1 MRQVLRELGRSAW
14 EHRGAVPA
22 RVLLVAGAVVPTSQ
36 PVVAHGGFDT
46 GLDAPIPPGLLYG
59 GAVATLLATAL
70 LAADGG
76 STPDLERRLR
86 SVPAPLAERL
96 ALLVRTAFL
105 LAVTAA
111 LVDGLVGPRNYL
123 LNGATLV
130 VWPLLVEGVA
140 LWSILAGSPWRTL
153 APWRTVHDALSAVEG
168 RELRLRSY
176 PTRLGR
182 WPALVGYVVL
192 IGVVANLTRIPF
204 DPPATAAVLA
214 GYALVMLVG
223 GVVFGRAWF
232 EHADPLAVLYDLLG
246 RASPL
251 SIDRGPGGRR
261 RLVARTP
268 WTATARP
275 VHGAVTAAF
284 VVATVYTV
292 SFDGFVDSPVYR
304 DLYAGLREGL
314 GPAAS
319 VPIYLV
325 GLGAFLLVFALAA
338 RLTTR
343 LAGATV
349 GTDERG
355 PAGDTDRSDGQ
366 FAGATALA
374 GSLVPIAAGY
384 EVAHNWSYVVTVIGH
399 LPRSIEIGPF
409 APGRV
414 ELLGWIPL
422 EAAWASQVAL
432 IVVGHAVA
440 VVAAHAVTVRLAGPD
455 ATPRTVLRAH
465 APILLLMIGYTV
477 LSLWVVSLPAG

>member
-1 MRQVLRELGRSAW
+1 M
-14 EHRGAVPA
+14 
-22 RVLLVAGAVVPTSQ
+22 
-36 PVVAHGGFDT
+36 
-46 GLDAPIPPGLLYG
+46 
-59 GAVATLLATAL
+59 
-70 LAADGG
+70 
-76 STPDLERRLR
+76 
-86 SVPAPLAERL
+86 
-96 ALLVRTAFL
+96 
-105 LAVTAA
+105 
-111 LVDGLVGPRNYL
+111 
-123 LNGATLV
+123 
-130 VWPLLVEGVA
+130 
-140 LWSILAGSPWRTL
+140 
-153 APWRTVHDALSAVEG
+153 
-168 RELRLRSY
+168 
-176 PTRLGR
+176 
-182 WPALVGYVVL
+182 
-192 IGVVANLTRIPF
+192 
-204 DPPATAAVLA
+204 LA

-275 VHGAVTAAF
+275 VRGAVTAVF

-304 DLYAGLREGL
+304 DLYAGLREWL
-314 GPAAS
+314 GPATS

-325 GLGAFLLVFALAA
+325 GLGAFLLVFDLAA

-343 LAGATV
+343 RAGATV

-399 LPRSIEIGPF
+399 LPRAIEIGPF

-414 ELLGWIPL
+414 ELLAWVPV
-422 EAAWASQVAL
+422 EAVWATRVVL

-440 VVAAHAVTVRLAGPD
+440 VVAAHVVTAGLAGPD
-455 ATPRTVLRAH
+455 ASRKTVLRAH
-465 APILLLMIGYTV
+465 APVLLLVVGYTV
-477 LSLWVVSLPAG
+477 LSLWVVSLPAS